1 MRSMLWECE
10 VTGPLQQ
17 WWPSFQSPWLG
28 FWSTSRC
35 ISAKGYQ
42 NAEAAFRNAEVVDGL
57 PSQPRAPSPELH
69 ADIFSHSTFRGFA
82 SNWLKTQPK
91 GYRDYDRWCRNLK
104 SMNSG
109 RAALTSEIH
118 ENSKYTSLRY
128 VDSEMVRPYE
138 NADYSRVPTV
148 RVHDSR
154 IPWLRSTRLFP
165 KANGLQVMVHTHEH
179 PPPHMHVELL
189 NSNEVVR
196 IEWSSSL
203 APLRGE
209 PKLSARDERNLRS
222 YLQVYQDELLAKL
235 KQVYPREKTCSGLS
249 RGSNSFCG
257 SGVRLSLPAMR

>member
-1 MRSMLWECE
+1 MASLVNRARPHQSCML
-10 VTGPLQQ
+10 T
-17 WWPSFQSPWLG
+17 F
-28 FWSTSRC
+28 SR
-35 ISAKGYQ
+35 IQ
-42 NAEAAFRNAEVVDGL
+42 
-57 PSQPRAPSPELH
+57 H
-69 ADIFSHSTFRGFA
+69 FRGFA
-82 SNWLKTQPK
+82 SSWMKTQPK

-257 SGVRLSLPAMR
+257 SDVRLSLPAMR